1 MEIADYLRTA
11 RRHLLVLAG
20 VPILAAALALAYIL
34 GNPRP
39 HVATVFVSPPS
50 LMGSQFGTYQ
60 TAGGATQFPIDFA
73 ASATSPA
80 VEDAVARQTH
90 VSVGDLQNGLS
101 VTQVDLSSRVEV
113 TYTTRDS
120 STANPVAVAV
130 ARQTLLS
137 MFASQVPMAQ
147 NAVKSATASLHAANQ
162 ALADFNQ
169 QHGSLPVDQQYKTL
183 TNQISAL
190 ENEKASDQSQG
201 LTLSASRL
209 GAEINSLR
217 AHAAKLAPLN
227 SDQADLLAKQAA
239 ASSTLT
245 TSQLVLAQAQAQ
257 RAAADPRQVQAP
269 PAQKVPL
276 THLVV
281 TTALPAVAVG
291 VFLAIVLVA
300 LLELVA
306 QRRPRRVRD
315 RRPMAVRRRRLVVA
329 LRSAMDTV
337 RLASMMVMDRGR
349 AVRGGSGNASANG
362 PTPEPVAQEAET
374 R

>member
-1 MEIADYLRTA
+1 
-11 RRHLLVLAG
+11 
-20 VPILAAALALAYIL
+20 LALAYIL
-34 GNPRP
+34 AHPRP

-50 LMGSQFGTYQ
+50 LMGSQFGTYEA
-60 TAGGATQFPIDFA
+60 AGGVSQFPIDFV

-80 VEDAVARQTH
+80 VENTVARQTH
-90 VSVGDLQNGLS
+90 VSVGDLQSGLS
-101 VTQVDLSSRVEV
+101 VTQVDLSSRVDV
-113 TYTTRDS
+113 TYTTRDP

-130 ARQTLLS
+130 ARQTLLN

-147 NAVKSATASLHAANQ
+147 NAVRSATASLHAANQ
-162 ALADFNQ
+162 AIADFNQ

-183 TNQISAL
+183 TDQISAL
-190 ENEKASDQSQG
+190 ENEKASDESRG
-201 LTLSASRL
+201 LTWSASRL
-209 GAEINSLR
+209 GDQIDQLR
-217 AHAAKLAPLN
+217 THAAALAPLS

-257 RAAADPRQVQAP
+257 RAAADPREVNAP
-269 PAQKVPL
+269 PAQEVPL

-281 TTALPAVAVG
+281 TMVLPAVAVG

-306 QRRPRRVRD
+306 QRRPQTVRG
-315 RRPMAVRRRRLVVA
+315 RRPIAVQGRRLIGGM
-329 LRSAMDTV
+329 RSALDTL
-337 RLASMMVMDRGR
+337 RLVCMMVTDRAR
-349 AVRGGSGNASANG
+349 AVGEDSGNAAAKG
-362 PTPEPVAQEAET
+362 PGPEPIPQEAES